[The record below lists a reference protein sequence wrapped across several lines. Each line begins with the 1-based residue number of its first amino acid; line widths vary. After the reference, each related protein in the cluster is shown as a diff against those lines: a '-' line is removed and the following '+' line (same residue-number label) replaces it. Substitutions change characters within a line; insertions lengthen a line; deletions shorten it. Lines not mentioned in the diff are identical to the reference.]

1 MRRIRHRLC
10 SSMHKAL
17 LTLVMAATL
26 LLLAP
31 EPVRAQ
37 EAGGGAA
44 QMAGQPLR
52 LSVEQAVARAVAA
65 NLALRREALTLSQRE
80 REAQY
85 AFNRFYPSVDA
96 TGSLSR
102 SNFTTTDDP
111 WTVSAGISSS
121 LTLSLPLL
129 KEGRETA
136 QAYVRG
142 LISYETAEQALRRD
156 VQRAFYDLLVRERRI
171 ALRRQNLETA
181 RLRYERSV
189 VEYEAGRVSRYTMLS
204 LRVAFERQRPELATL
219 EDGYRDALAAFSLL
233 LDLPRN
239 AQLELQGAIQ
249 LDVGELDG
257 EALIARHLHRRG
269 DVRLAELDRSS
280 EELGLEV
287 ERDRL
292 APSLSLGYSYSQSN
306 SAPFTAPWFDGEDR
320 WRTGGQLS
328 LGVRVPLAPHAPA
341 SGSRVA
347 RANRQDRVERSEIA
361 LAETVRRAETDIQ
374 QLVRRIERGRAT
386 LEVVRLNEELAGTA
400 LELAEVEYQR
410 GLIDSFEL
418 RNAQLEFEAAQ
429 LDVLEEEFRIK
440 SALIDLEF
448 AINAPL

>member
-1 MRRIRHRLC
+1 MRRLSRRQPLLTAL
-10 SSMHKAL
+10 MTLMTAL
-17 LTLVMAATL
+17 LLVP
-26 LLLAP
+26 AP
-31 EPVRAQ
+31 APAQ
-37 EAGGGAA
+37 HAGREAP

-52 LSVEQAVARAVAA
+52 LSVEQAVERAVAS

-80 REAQY
+80 RDARY

-102 SNFTTTDDP
+102 SNVTTTDDP
-111 WTVSAGISSS
+111 WSVSAGVSSS

-136 QAYVRG
+136 QAYARG
-142 LISYETAEQALRRD
+142 LISYEAAEQALRRD
-156 VQRAFYDLLVRERRI
+156 VQRTFYDLLVRERRI

-189 VEYEAGRVSRYTMLS
+189 IEYEAGRVSRYTMLS
-204 LRVAFERQRPELATL
+204 QRVAFERQRPELAAL
-219 EDGYRDALAAFSLL
+219 EDGYRDVLAAFALL

-239 AQLELQGAIQ
+239 AAIELQGAIQ
-249 LDVGELDG
+249 LDIGELDS
-257 EALIARHLHRRG
+257 EELIARHLHRRG
-269 DVRLAELDRSS
+269 DVRLAELDRTG

-292 APSLSLGYSYSQSN
+292 APSLSLGYSYSRSN

-320 WRTGGQLS
+320 WSTGGQLS

-374 QLVRRIERGRAT
+374 QLVRRIERGQAT
-386 LEVVRLNEELAGTA
+386 LEVVRLNEELARTA
-400 LELAEVEYQR
+400 LELAEVEYER
-410 GLIDSFEL
+410 GLIDWFEL